1 MVETGQHVLGVGYAP
16 TAAGRAVE
24 LRRLPDTDVFRG
36 AVRRR
41 PVRPDFHVVGV
52 ITGGGGRHAVDFR
65 PEDLTAGTVFWLRP
79 GQVHRVFDAD
89 RLHGTAILF
98 TPDVL
103 ASGTR
108 VATFADDAVRP
119 SRWGVDP
126 RDPLVTTALRHLE
139 LVLGAPSCARDIAD
153 ALRLALTPLVAAAP
167 GAAPDAGP
175 VPAVFARFAAVVE
188 AEFSRRHRVGDYEQA
203 VHAGTKTIDRSVRR
217 ARGIS
222 AKRYLDERLALEAR
236 RRLATTDVTVAA
248 LARELGFSEATNF
261 VKFYRRMT
269 GATPAAMRQ

>member
-16 TAAGRAVE
+16 AAAGRAVE
-24 LRRLPDTDVFRG
+24 SRRLPDVFRG
-36 AVRRR
+36 VVRHR

-52 ITGGGGRHAVDFR
+52 ITGGAGRHAVDFR
-65 PEDLTAGTVFWLRP
+65 PDDLAAGTVFWLRP
-79 GQVHRVFDAD
+79 GQVHQVLDAD

-103 ASGTR
+103 APGHR
-108 VATFADDAVRP
+108 VAAFADDPVRP
-119 SRWGVDP
+119 SRWAMDP

-139 LVLGAPSCARDIAD
+139 LVLAAPSCARDIAD

-167 GAAPDAGP
+167 GVASDNGP
-175 VPAVFARFAAVVE
+175 VSAVFARFAAAVE
-188 AEFSRRHRVGDYEQA
+188 AEFPRRHRVGDYERA
-203 VHAGTKTIDRSVRR
+203 VHAGAKTIDRSVRR

-269 GATPAAMRQ
+269 GTTPASARQ